1 MSFILWHAI
10 VMLTSLA
17 LAFTMGYYTAKKRAE
32 TSKRK
37 KING

>member
-17 LAFTMGYYTAKKRAE
+17 LAFTMGYYTAK
-32 TSKRK
+32 RK
-37 KING
+37 KVNG